1 MVLSIYDSDGSVSRR
16 KRTATNRLIVAAC
29 LRNAAI
35 ARELRPTQHPSRQ
48 QKAIVEQSMVPL
60 DLPAVITGIRTATRQ
75 HSQEPSSCFWPCLRR
90 APVISSD
97 LIQ

>member
-35 ARELRPTQHPSRQ
+35 ARELQPNVTPERQ
-48 QKAIVEQSMVPL
+48 QKAVVKQSMVPL
-60 DLPAVITGIRTATRQ
+60 DLPAVKRVSA
-75 HSQEPSSCFWPCLRR
+75 LRR
-90 APVISSD
+90 DSIVRGHSRVFGRACVARR
-97 LIQ
+97 

>member
-35 ARELRPTQHPSRQ
+35 ARELQPSVTPRAGN
-48 QKAIVEQSMVPL
+48 K
-60 DLPAVITGIRTATRQ
+60 
-75 HSQEPSSCFWPCLRR
+75 RR
-90 APVISSD
+90 SLSRAWFR
-97 LIQ
+97 